1 MCILVVEDD
10 TTLGRAFVMQMKSL
24 GYMADLAASA
34 KEATEL
40 FGKRAYELVFMDIGL
55 PDKDGLELTAE
66 LRKDAKQGKL
76 PIVGITA
83 GYASREQCVQSG
95 MDDYFVKPLM
105 YDQLREI
112 IQKFDPR
119 ACTEC

>member
-10 TTLGRAFVMQMKSL
+10 ETLGRTFVMQMKNL
-24 GYMADLAASA
+24 GYIADLAATA
-34 KEATEL
+34 KEAIEL
-40 FGKRAYELVFMDIGL
+40 FSNRAYELVFMDVGL

-66 LRKDAKQGKL
+66 LRKSVKNGKL

-95 MDDYFVKPLM
+95 MNEYFVKPLM
-105 YDQLREI
+105 FDQLREI
-112 IQKFDPR
+112 IKKFDPR
-119 ACTEC
+119 VCSE